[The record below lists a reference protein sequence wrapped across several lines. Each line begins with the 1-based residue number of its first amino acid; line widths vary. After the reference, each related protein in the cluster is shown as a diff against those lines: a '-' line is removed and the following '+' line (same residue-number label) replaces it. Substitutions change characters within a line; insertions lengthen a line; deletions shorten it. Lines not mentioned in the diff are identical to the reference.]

1 MAGSSRSHRFWVP
14 TPLPCPP
21 PTLHATMIPGRLL
34 RTSGCDGT
42 TGCCPSIFHR
52 LRKASNNISP
62 EPSPAQQSWAD
73 GGSNMAMECYG
84 CYGYGMVSSFIIGY
98 LSIPMVMD
106 VMGMVIIGIDPA
118 LSVQLRF
125 TAAFLLHERVHRR
138 SHVHG

>member
-1 MAGSSRSHRFWVP
+1 
-14 TPLPCPP
+14 
-21 PTLHATMIPGRLL
+21 
-34 RTSGCDGT
+34 
-42 TGCCPSIFHR
+42 
-52 LRKASNNISP
+52 
-62 EPSPAQQSWAD
+62 
-73 GGSNMAMECYG
+73 
-84 CYGYGMVSSFIIGY
+84 MVSSFIIGY